1 MFDIIS
7 FGSGTQDI
15 FIQSKNFTFLKDKSF
30 VSGQG
35 LCVGAGSK
43 FYVDQMLTTIGG
55 CGVNT
60 AFTFALQGLATAY
73 CGKVGNDL
81 AGRQIV
87 EKLTEVGVVT
97 NLVIKTDRLMTSHSI
112 ILTAP
117 DKERTILIY
126 RGASNSLIE
135 QDINWDELKNAKWF
149 YIAPMSGDC
158 APLFIK
164 LIEFAQQNNIQVSV
178 NLGVSQIKMGLEK
191 LQSLLNLPAVK
202 IVNLNQEEAA
212 QLTGVDFKNEKEI
225 FKILDEVI
233 AGIAVMTKG
242 PQGVVASDGEYFYSA
257 GVPQAGY
264 LDRTGAGDAFG
275 SGFTAPIIQ
284 GKSIEQAIQLATAN
298 ATGCVQELGA
308 TNGLLKKDDW
318 GIWPK
323 AEVKKEKF

>member
-1 MFDIIS
+1 MFDIVS

-43 FYVDQMLTTIGG
+43 FYIDQMLTTIGG

-73 CGKVGNDL
+73 CGKIGQDL
-81 AGRQIV
+81 AGRQIM
-87 EKLTEVGVVT
+87 EKLTEAGVAID
-97 NLVIKTDRLMTSHSI
+97 LVVKTDGLATSHSI

-126 RGASNSLIE
+126 RGASNSLTE
-135 QDINWDELKNAKWF
+135 QDINWDALKNTKWF
-149 YIAPMSGDC
+149 YVAPMSGDC
-158 APLFIK
+158 APLFTK
-164 LIEFAQQNNIQVSV
+164 LLEFSQKNDIQVSM
-178 NLGVSQIKMGLEK
+178 NLGASQIKMGLKK
-191 LQSLLNLPAVK
+191 LRPLLNLSAAK

-225 FKILDEVI
+225 FKILDEMVD
-233 AGIAVMTKG
+233 GIVVMTKG
-242 PQGVVASDGEYFYSA
+242 LEGVVASDGQYLYRA
-257 GVPQAGY
+257 GTPNAGY
-264 LDRTGAGDAFG
+264 VDRTGAGDAFG
-275 SGFTAPIIQ
+275 SGFTAAIMQ

-308 TNGLLKKDDW
+308 TNGLLKKDDF
-318 GIWPK
+318 GPWPK
-323 AEVKKEKF
+323 VEVKKEKI